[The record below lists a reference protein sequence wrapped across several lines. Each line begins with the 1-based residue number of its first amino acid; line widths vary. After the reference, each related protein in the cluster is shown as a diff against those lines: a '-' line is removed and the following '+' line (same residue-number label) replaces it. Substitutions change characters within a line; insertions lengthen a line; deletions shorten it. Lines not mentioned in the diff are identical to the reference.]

1 MQKNKTEMNN
11 SPFLVHFDNRD
22 AIRQLIKK
30 KKHVASLYKVRKK
43 SLCNVTSAERA
54 WRRKNPSTIFL
65 LLKCKQI

>member
-30 KKHVASLYKVRKK
+30 K
-43 SLCNVTSAERA
+43 NM
-54 WRRKNPSTIFL
+54 L
-65 LLKCKQI
+65 LVCIK

>member
-1 MQKNKTEMNN
+1 MDKIIRFEAVLKPDDFNAKNKTEMNN

-30 KKHVASLYKVRKK
+30 KHVASLYKVRKK

-54 WRRKNPSTIFL
+54 
-65 LLKCKQI
+65 

>member
-1 MQKNKTEMNN
+1 MISMQKNKTEMNN

-30 KKHVASLYKVRKK
+30 KHVASLYKVRKK

-54 WRRKNPSTIFL
+54 
-65 LLKCKQI
+65 